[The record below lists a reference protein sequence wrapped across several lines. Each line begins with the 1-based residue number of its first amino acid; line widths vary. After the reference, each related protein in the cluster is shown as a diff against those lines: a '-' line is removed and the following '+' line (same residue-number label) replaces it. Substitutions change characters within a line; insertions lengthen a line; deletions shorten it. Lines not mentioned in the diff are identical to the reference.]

1 MNKWINNSK
10 NSTGSRAHHRFR
22 LPGMQ

>member
-1 MNKWINNSK
+1 MSKWINNSK